1 MITGTHSLTHS
12 YSFTA
17 PSSTTHQH
25 SPIQPKATD
34 NQPSQTTR
42 NDDAAKADDATV
54 RFNYNRPQADDNT
67 DKTKEQNAA
76 EQPLTGYGLT
86 EAELKQTKELK
97 ARDREVRAHEAAHLA
112 VAGSL
117 AIGGATYTY
126 QRGPD
131 GVQYAVGGQVNIDSS
146 PVPGDPEA
154 TLQKAQRVRAAAL
167 APAEPSSQDLRVAA
181 KAAQMAVQARA
192 ELAAENSHLNTT
204 EKVSDKKDTPYT
216 SGDDNTE
223 KTSDKKGASYTND
236 DNSTEKAI
244 DRSSIPDNLVA

>member
-17 PSSTTHQH
+17 PSSTHQH
-25 SPIQPKATD
+25 KPIQQPATD
-34 NQPSQTTR
+34 NQTPQTTR
-42 NDDAAKADDATV
+42 NDSAVKADDATV
-54 RFNYNRPQADDNT
+54 RFNHNHSQADDNT
-67 DKTKEQNAA
+67 DKTEEQNAA

-146 PVPGDPEA
+146 SVPGDPEA

-204 EKVSDKKDTPYT
+204 ERASDKKDTPYASGDNTTEKASDKKNTPYT
-216 SGDDNTE
+216 SDDNT
-223 KTSDKKGASYTND
+223 
-236 DNSTEKAI
+236 TEKAT